1 MMIANWRTIDMFKA
15 PWVKITTLALCLAF
29 VSSPGFAQSDT
40 EDKKADKKTEK
51 KSKKKADKKSDKEEA
66 GKSSGKKKPLK
77 DEKPLTLEERYPIS
91 TTPQTATNQ
100 NANTYM
106 QEGIRFYN
114 QTRNIF
120 LAVNEIKSSFDE
132 GSYLLEIEQKGIIKS
147 RLTPQDLMKYGPEYA
162 YIGLR
167 MRALQE
173 AEASIAKAIAQFA
186 QARQLA
192 PTISVIPRW
201 QRIAED
207 TRKAIRFHMA
217 YYREA
222 VKGIERGATQF
233 ELDLLT
239 YVWEMPKQGPQDVLT
254 QRIYTVP
261 FQAARGDFNK
271 KADEKEKETL
281 DILGPVDRLPDMDF
295 KSSGK

>member
-1 MMIANWRTIDMFKA
+1 MLKA
-15 PWVKITTLALCLAF
+15 PWVKMIAFALCLAF
-29 VSSPGFAQSDT
+29 VSSPGFAQD
-40 EDKKADKKTEK
+40 
-51 KSKKKADKKSDKEEA
+51 KKKAKKENTKTSA
-66 GKSSGKKKPLK
+66 KKAPAK
-77 DEKPLTLEERYPIS
+77 DEKPLTLEEKYPIS

-100 NANTYM
+100 NASTYM
-106 QEGIRFYN
+106 QEGLRLYA
-114 QTRNIF
+114 QTRKIF
-120 LAVNEIKSSFDE
+120 EAVNEIKSTFDDAN
-132 GSYLLEIEQKGIIKS
+132 YLLEIEQKGIIQA

-167 MRALQE
+167 VRGLQE
-173 AEASIAKAIAQFA
+173 AEAVISKAIAQFA

-207 TRKAIRFHMA
+207 TRKAIRFHIA

-222 VKGIERGATQF
+222 TKGIERGATQF

-271 KADEKEKETL
+271 AENKKEKDSL
-281 DILGPVDRLPDMDF
+281 DILSPAQRLPDMDF

>member
-29 VSSPGFAQSDT
+29 VSSPGFAQSET
-40 EDKKADKKTEK
+40 EDKDKKADKKASK
-51 KSKKKADKKSDKEEA
+51 KSSKKSDKKEDS
-66 GKSSGKKKPLK
+66 KSSGKKKPLK

-91 TTPQTATNQ
+91 TTSQTATNQ

-132 GSYLLEIEQKGIIKS
+132 GTYLLEIEQKGIIQS

-167 MRALQE
+167 IRALQE
-173 AEASIAKAIAQFA
+173 ADAAIGKAISQFA

-207 TRKAIRFHMA
+207 TRKAIRFHQA

-222 VKGIERGATQF
+222 TKGIERGATQF

-271 KADEKEKETL
+271 KAEGTEKEKL
-281 DILGPVDRLPDMDF
+281 DILGPVDRLPNMDF